1 MLLIVIAVDLL
12 LVFQMIMELKL
23 YRNKGGLPG
32 RSTVIVPLRGEEPAL
47 GINASSLLGQDHPDF
62 KLLYVVDSDELEKQI
77 ASLEPLGVQVIE
89 TEALCDRC
97 SGKVRAVLTGI
108 RHYDGNI
115 VIADSD
121 TVYPKSW
128 LTTLTSMLESYHVV
142 TVFSWPY
149 PLKITLSNLMRA
161 GFWTLGFESHAIG
174 GRFLWG
180 GSMAFR
186 AGDIDRKIT
195 EEMSVEWCDDCA
207 LTRISKEMGWK
218 IGYAARAMPL
228 NAFDE
233 RNLKSWTTRQ
243 VKLMLKY
250 SKKGVYAFIVV
261 ALVLAAFLV
270 MFALTSDW
278 LYLTPFALWFIKNFV
293 RGRRYGRLA
302 VLPSIMSLPA
312 IFFALLFVAIGA
324 RSHSVQ
330 WRDRKYNVDG

>member
-12 LVFQMIMELKL
+12 LVFQMVMELML
-23 YRNKGGLPG
+23 YRTKAGVPG
-32 RSTVIVPLRGEEPAL
+32 KSTVIVPLRGEEPAL
-47 GINASSLLGQDHPDF
+47 DINVSSLSGQDHPDF
-62 KLLYVVDSDELEKQI
+62 RLLYVVDSDELKKQTTV
-77 ASLEPLGVQVIE
+77 LKPLGVQVIE
-89 TEALCDRC
+89 TEALCDGC
-97 SGKVRAVLTGI
+97 SGKVRAILTGI
-108 RHYDGNI
+108 RHSDGNI

-121 TVYPKSW
+121 TIYPKSW
-128 LTTLTSMLESYHVV
+128 LATLTSMLESYHAV

-186 AGDIDRKIT
+186 GGDIDRKIT
-195 EEMSVEWCDDCA
+195 DELSTEWCDDCA

-218 IGYAARAMPL
+218 IGYAVLAMPL

-250 SKKGVYAFIVV
+250 SKKGVYAFIAV
-261 ALVLAAFLV
+261 ALILAAFLI
-270 MFALTSDW
+270 MFALTANW
-278 LYLTPFALWFIKNFV
+278 LYLTPFALWFIKNLV
-293 RGRRYGRLA
+293 RGRKYGRLA

-312 IFFALLFVAIGA
+312 IFFALLFVAAGA
-324 RSHSVQ
+324 RSHSIQ
-330 WRDRKYNVDG
+330 WRDRIYNVDG